1 MNNEKNITIWKISP
15 GEKGIGWEDCL
26 RNRTIGIGW
35 GYEKNLHG
43 LSEKEIEEYA
53 KNKYSSGGKPGYIAK
68 QLIHFIFHI
77 KKGHI
82 IIAYSSPSTIYGI
95 GIVEENEWK
104 YNENVDRY
112 DYWLRNTRK
121 INWINS
127 FPKNKIDDAEIISEF
142 GKKKTIIP
150 VTKKFFED
158 KILPLYPR
166 ELLFNLFEID
176 NENNLHDFFNI
187 EEDEQCISDESF
199 EEKKVLRHHKF
210 VERNSKLAKRT
221 KEIHGYTC
229 VACGFNFRKK
239 YGEIGMNYIEAHHLI
254 PFADL
259 NENSKVS
266 PKNDMTVLCANCHRM
281 IHRLQNIS
289 NIDEFKKTI
298 H

>member
-1 MNNEKNITIWKISP
+1 MEKNITIWKISP

-35 GYEKNLHG
+35 GHEKNLHG

-53 KNKYSSGGKPGYIAK
+53 KKKYSSGGKPGYVSK

-82 IIAYSSPSTIYGI
+82 IIAYSHPSTIYGI

-121 INWINS
+121 INWMNS
-127 FPKNKIDDAEIISEF
+127 FPKKKIDDTEIISEL
-142 GKKKTIIP
+142 GRKKTIIP
-150 VTKKFFED
+150 ITKKFFED
-158 KILPLYPR
+158 KIIPLYPR
-166 ELLFNLFEID
+166 ELFLNLFEID
-176 NENNLHDFFNI
+176 NENILHDFFNI

-199 EEKKVLRHHKF
+199 EENKKLRHHKL
-210 VERNSKLAKRT
+210 VERNSKLSKRT

-229 VACGFNFRKK
+229 IACGFNFIKK
-239 YGEIGMNYIEAHHLI
+239 YGEIGTNYIEAHHLI
-254 PFADL
+254 PFSDL
-259 NENSKVS
+259 NMKSKVS

-281 IHRLQNIS
+281 IHRLQNVP
-289 NIDEFKKTI
+289 NIDEFKKII